1 MTENLQNIKLNALPV
16 CNNRYIKTK
25 KEKKMKIKFILI
37 FLVYMCRKIA

>member
-16 CNNRYIKTK
+16 CNNIYIKTE

-37 FLVYMCRKIA
+37 FLVYTCQKIA